1 MRTAPN
7 NALYNNQLSQAIQ
20 QVDADLSSGDEQL
33 CDWTQALPDDEA
45 ADILVEYTPNNEL
58 NSLLGYIAR
67 YLNGEEDDISLSELT
82 DRCISATSTKEIK
95 ASKTSNKNK
104 THGTKWCGTTTPP
117 STSAITNPFQGG
129 TFPLTPCA

>member
-1 MRTAPN
+1 MHAAPN

-67 YLNGEEDDISLSELT
+67 YLNGEEQDISLRELT
-82 DRCISATSTKEIK
+82 DRCITAQ
-95 ASKTSNKNK
+95 
-104 THGTKWCGTTTPP
+104 TTTEIQ
-117 STSAITNPFQGG
+117 TQQDEQQKQNAWHKMVRHYHAAINDRDY
-129 TFPLTPCA
+129 

>member
-1 MRTAPN
+1 MHTAPN

-20 QVDADLSSGDEQL
+20 QVDANLSSGDEQL

-67 YLNGEEDDISLSELT
+67 YLNGDEQDISLRELT
-82 DRCISATSTKEIK
+82 DRCITAQ
-95 ASKTSNKNK
+95 
-104 THGTKWCGTTTPP
+104 TTTEIQ
-117 STSAITNPFQGG
+117 TQQDEQQKQNAWHKMVRHYHAAINDRDY
-129 TFPLTPCA
+129 

>member
-1 MRTAPN
+1 MHAAPN

-45 ADILVEYTPNNEL
+45 ADILVEYTPNNKL

-67 YLNGEEDDISLSELT
+67 YLNGDEQDISLRELT
-82 DRCISATSTKEIK
+82 DRCITAQ
-95 ASKTSNKNK
+95 
-104 THGTKWCGTTTPP
+104 TTTEIQ
-117 STSAITNPFQGG
+117 TQQDEQQKQNAWHKMVRHYHATINDRDY
-129 TFPLTPCA
+129 

>member
-1 MRTAPN
+1 MHAAPN

-67 YLNGEEDDISLSELT
+67 YLNGDEQDISLRELT
-82 DRCISATSTKEIK
+82 DRCITAQTTREIQTKQDEQQK
-95 ASKTSNKNK
+95 QNAWHKMVR
-104 THGTKWCGTTTPP
+104 HYH
-117 STSAITNPFQGG
+117 TNIIERDY
-129 TFPLTPCA
+129 

>member
-1 MRTAPN
+1 MHAAPN

-67 YLNGEEDDISLSELT
+67 
-82 DRCISATSTKEIK
+82 CITAQ
-95 ASKTSNKNK
+95 
-104 THGTKWCGTTTPP
+104 TTTEIQ
-117 STSAITNPFQGG
+117 TQQDEQQKQNAWHKMVRHYHAAINDRDY
-129 TFPLTPCA
+129 

>member
-1 MRTAPN
+1 MHAAPN

-67 YLNGEEDDISLSELT
+67 YLNGDEQDISLRELT
-82 DRCISATSTKEIK
+82 DRCITAQ
-95 ASKTSNKNK
+95 
-104 THGTKWCGTTTPP
+104 TTTEIQ
-117 STSAITNPFQGG
+117 TQQDEQQKQNAWHKMVRHYHTNIIERDY
-129 TFPLTPCA
+129 

>member
-1 MRTAPN
+1 MHTAPN

-67 YLNGEEDDISLSELT
+67 YLNGEEQDISLRELT
-82 DRCISATSTKEIK
+82 DRCITAQ
-95 ASKTSNKNK
+95 
-104 THGTKWCGTTTPP
+104 TTTEIQ
-117 STSAITNPFQGG
+117 TQQDEQQKQNAWHKMVRHYHAAINDRDY
-129 TFPLTPCA
+129 

>member
-1 MRTAPN
+1 MHAAPN

-20 QVDADLSSGDEQL
+20 QVDANLSSGDEQL

-67 YLNGEEDDISLSELT
+67 YLNGDEQDISLRELT
-82 DRCISATSTKEIK
+82 DRCITAQTTREIQTQQDEQQK
-95 ASKTSNKNK
+95 QNAWHKMVR
-104 THGTKWCGTTTPP
+104 HYH
-117 STSAITNPFQGG
+117 TNIIERDY
-129 TFPLTPCA
+129 

>member
-1 MRTAPN
+1 MHAAPN

-67 YLNGEEDDISLSELT
+67 YLNGDEQDISLRELT
-82 DRCISATSTKEIK
+82 DRCITAQ
-95 ASKTSNKNK
+95 
-104 THGTKWCGTTTPP
+104 TTTEIQ
-117 STSAITNPFQGG
+117 TQQDEQQKQTAWHKMVRHYHAAINDRDY
-129 TFPLTPCA
+129 

>member
-1 MRTAPN
+1 MHAAPN

-20 QVDADLSSGDEQL
+20 QVDANLSSGDEQL

-67 YLNGEEDDISLSELT
+67 YLNSDEQDISLRELT
-82 DRCISATSTKEIK
+82 DRCITAQTTREIQTQQDEQQK
-95 ASKTSNKNK
+95 QNAWHKMVR
-104 THGTKWCGTTTPP
+104 HYH
-117 STSAITNPFQGG
+117 TNIIERDY
-129 TFPLTPCA
+129 

>member
-1 MRTAPN
+1 MHAAPN

-20 QVDADLSSGDEQL
+20 QVDANLSSGDEQL

-67 YLNGEEDDISLSELT
+67 YLNGDEQDISLRELT
-82 DRCISATSTKEIK
+82 DRCITAQTTREIQTQHAEQQK
-95 ASKTSNKNK
+95 QNAWHKMVR
-104 THGTKWCGTTTPP
+104 HYH
-117 STSAITNPFQGG
+117 TNIIERDY
-129 TFPLTPCA
+129 

>member
-1 MRTAPN
+1 MHAAPN

-67 YLNGEEDDISLSELT
+67 YLNGDEQDISLRELT
-82 DRCISATSTKEIK
+82 DRCITAQ
-95 ASKTSNKNK
+95 
-104 THGTKWCGTTTPP
+104 TTPEIQ
-117 STSAITNPFQGG
+117 TQQDEQQKQNAWHKMVRHYHATINDRDY
-129 TFPLTPCA
+129 

>member
-1 MRTAPN
+1 MHTAPN

-45 ADILVEYTPNNEL
+45 ADILTEATPLNEL

-67 YLNGEEDDISLSELT
+67 YLNGEEDNISLRELT
-82 DRCISATSTKEIK
+82 DRCITAQ
-95 ASKTSNKNK
+95 
-104 THGTKWCGTTTPP
+104 TTTEIQNQQDEQQKQNAWH
-117 STSAITNPFQGG
+117 SMVRHYHAAIMERDY
-129 TFPLTPCA
+129 

>member
-1 MRTAPN
+1 MHAAPN

-20 QVDADLSSGDEQL
+20 QVDANLSSGDEQL

-67 YLNGEEDDISLSELT
+67 YLNGDEQDISLRELT
-82 DRCISATSTKEIK
+82 DRCITAKTTREIQTQQDEQQK
-95 ASKTSNKNK
+95 QNAWHKMVR
-104 THGTKWCGTTTPP
+104 HYH
-117 STSAITNPFQGG
+117 TNIIERDY
-129 TFPLTPCA
+129 

>member
-1 MRTAPN
+1 MHTAPN
-7 NALYNNQLSQAIQ
+7 NALYNNQLSQVIQ

-67 YLNGEEDDISLSELT
+67 YLNGDEQDISLRELT
-82 DRCISATSTKEIK
+82 DRCITAQ
-95 ASKTSNKNK
+95 
-104 THGTKWCGTTTPP
+104 TTTEIQ
-117 STSAITNPFQGG
+117 TQQDEQQKQNAWHKMVRHYHAAINDRDY
-129 TFPLTPCA
+129 

>member
-1 MRTAPN
+1 MHAAPN

-20 QVDADLSSGDEQL
+20 QVDANLSSGDEQL

-67 YLNGEEDDISLSELT
+67 YLNGEEQDISLRELT
-82 DRCISATSTKEIK
+82 DLCISA
-95 ASKTSNKNK
+95 KTVAELQRQQDEQQKQNAWHKMVRHYHAN
-104 THGTKWCGTTTPP
+104 
-117 STSAITNPFQGG
+117 I
-129 TFPLTPCA
+129 LERDY

>member
-1 MRTAPN
+1 MHTAPN

-20 QVDADLSSGDEQL
+20 QVDANLSSGDEQL

-67 YLNGEEDDISLSELT
+67 YLNGDEQDISLRELT
-82 DRCISATSTKEIK
+82 DRCITAQTTREIQTQQDEQQK
-95 ASKTSNKNK
+95 QNAWHKMVR
-104 THGTKWCGTTTPP
+104 HYH
-117 STSAITNPFQGG
+117 TNIIERDY
-129 TFPLTPCA
+129 

>member
-67 YLNGEEDDISLSELT
+67 YLNGEEDNISLSELT
-82 DRCISATSTKEIK
+82 DRCISATSTKEIQSQQDEQQK
-95 ASKTSNKNK
+95 QNAWHKMVRHYHT
-104 THGTKWCGTTTPP
+104 
-117 STSAITNPFQGG
+117 AINERDY
-129 TFPLTPCA
+129 

>member
-1 MRTAPN
+1 MHAATN

-67 YLNGEEDDISLSELT
+67 YINGDEQDISLRELT
-82 DRCISATSTKEIK
+82 DRCITAQ
-95 ASKTSNKNK
+95 
-104 THGTKWCGTTTPP
+104 TTTEIQ
-117 STSAITNPFQGG
+117 TQQDEQQKQNAWHKMVRHYHATINDRDY
-129 TFPLTPCA
+129 

>member
-1 MRTAPN
+1 MHAAPN

-20 QVDADLSSGDEQL
+20 QLDADLSSGDEQL

-67 YLNGEEDDISLSELT
+67 YLNGDEQDISLRELT
-82 DRCISATSTKEIK
+82 DRCITAQ
-95 ASKTSNKNK
+95 
-104 THGTKWCGTTTPP
+104 TTTEIQ
-117 STSAITNPFQGG
+117 TQQDEQQKQNAWHKMVRHYHATINDRDY
-129 TFPLTPCA
+129 

>member
-1 MRTAPN
+1 MHTAPN

-45 ADILVEYTPNNEL
+45 ADILTEATPLNEL

-67 YLNGEEDDISLSELT
+67 YLNGEEDNISLRELT
-82 DRCISATSTKEIK
+82 DRCITAQ
-95 ASKTSNKNK
+95 
-104 THGTKWCGTTTPP
+104 TTTEIQNQQDEQQKQNAWH
-117 STSAITNPFQGG
+117 SMVRHYHASIMERDY
-129 TFPLTPCA
+129 

>member
-1 MRTAPN
+1 MHAAPN

-67 YLNGEEDDISLSELT
+67 YLNGDEQDISLRELT
-82 DRCISATSTKEIK
+82 DRCITAQ
-95 ASKTSNKNK
+95 
-104 THGTKWCGTTTPP
+104 TTTEIQ
-117 STSAITNPFQGG
+117 TQHDEQQKQNAWHKMVRHYHAAINDRDY
-129 TFPLTPCA
+129 

>member
-1 MRTAPN
+1 MHAAPN

-58 NSLLGYIAR
+58 YSLLGYIDS
-67 YLNGEEDDISLSELT
+67 YLNGDEQDISLRELT
-82 DRCISATSTKEIK
+82 DRCITAQ
-95 ASKTSNKNK
+95 
-104 THGTKWCGTTTPP
+104 TTTEIQ
-117 STSAITNPFQGG
+117 TQQDEQQKQNAWHKMVRHYHATINDRDY
-129 TFPLTPCA
+129 